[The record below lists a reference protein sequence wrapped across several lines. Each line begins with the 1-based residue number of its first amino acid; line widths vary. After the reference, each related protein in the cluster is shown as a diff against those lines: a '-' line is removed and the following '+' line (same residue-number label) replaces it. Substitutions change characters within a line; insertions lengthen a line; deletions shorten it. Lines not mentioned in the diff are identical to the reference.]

1 VGLPG
6 GQHRGL
12 YRDARYER
20 FGKAAARLDD
30 AANLVPARVAAVAL
44 AVGAAMAGEDG
55 VGAARLAWRDHA
67 RTASPNAGWPMAAM
81 AGALGVGLAKP
92 GAYRLGDGALPR
104 DRSAIVRAVRVFGAA
119 SALVIGAALALTL
132 ARRRRG

>member
-1 VGLPG
+1 MWG
-6 GQHRGL
+6 

-30 AANLVPARVAAVAL
+30 AANLVPARLAAGAIVLGAVAANEDP
-44 AVGAAMAGEDG
+44 AA
-55 VGAARLAWRDHA
+55 AARLAWSHHA

-92 GAYRLGDGALPR
+92 DAYRLGDEPLPE
-104 DRSAIVRAVRVFGAA
+104 SPAAIARAVRVFAAA
-119 SALVIGAALALTL
+119 SGVVIGVALAVTL
-132 ARRRRG
+132 LSGRRA